1 MKGSWT
7 FKRLKS
13 NVEEEKQGLVGEM
26 NYCCQHVV
34 LLRKTVLGNGIKPKV
49 ASMLLVEKLESTGIF
64 YVQFS
69 MLKV

>member
-1 MKGSWT
+1 
-7 FKRLKS
+7 
-13 NVEEEKQGLVGEM
+13 M
-26 NYCCQHVV
+26 NYCCQRVV